1 MLQTC
6 GIDEAGR
13 GPIAGPVTA
22 AAVIFRRGSGPA
34 GLCDSKQLSPE
45 RRVQIETAIRATCLF
60 GIGWAWPYEIDRLNI
75 HHATLLA
82 MQRAYGAL
90 MRRPDAPLVADRLI
104 AFVDGRFCPDL
115 PVTAQ
120 AVVGGDREVAEIQAA
135 SILAKTARDRFMTA
149 YAGLD
154 PRYGFERHKGYPTAA
169 HLEAVRRAGCC
180 GLHRRSFKGVRDVTS
195 RDP

>member
-1 MLQTC
+1 MHQTC

-22 AAVIFRRGSGPA
+22 AAVIFRRGLEPA

-45 RRVQIETAIRATCLF
+45 RRAQVETQIRATCLF

-82 MQRAYGAL
+82 MQRAYHAL
-90 MRRPDAPLVADRLI
+90 MRRPEARLI
-104 AFVDGRFCPDL
+104 KDRSLTLVDGRFCPRL
-115 PVTAQ
+115 PTTAQ
-120 AVVGGDREVAEIQAA
+120 AIIGGDRKVPQIQAA

-169 HLEAVRRAGCC
+169 HLEAVRRAGRCE
-180 GLHRRSFKGVRDVTS
+180 LHRRSFKGVRAVTS